1 MLNRVSDFFYQYT
14 PSPLYQAGSYITS
27 PFRVAA
33 STVADLYW
41 GAKLFSGVIRPVRKG
56 MGELKETWGRLKKT
70 FDQGNSEEIQREA
83 ESALSLIG
91 QIVSEMT
98 NGVPESFKDYLQ
110 PILDLKKEL
119 EESLVSQDFSAESLE
134 ALFEKAQRFLE
145 DKLNDPTSLRS
156 RFISLSTRSSS
167 SPSLEVEEHPLKR
180 LIDLITLYEKDNDST
195 LPKVKKENLIRALRH
210 VDQLSS
216 SELKGIE
223 AFFYSKNQPETLENY
238 LKGIKESVLDFIK
251 RRMPDLYLEAS
262 GIELNTFKPLTDEQE
277 KALLERVIKR
287 ETCLKLSDLAK
298 NLEKRVDDP
307 RKIMERIDDA
317 IYFFKQD
324 PKNQEIEEGV
334 MGRISESFLQWI
346 DLFYEHAREELP
358 PSSNGKLEE
367 GLKLIRENF
376 KQRPISALCEFKKRI
391 EKSRLLEEKVNLQA
405 NTLDQIINRQE
416 ETLFQADT
424 LLLEKGHSHDIK
436 QEQDRLVLQ
445 VGSFIVFR
453 TFYSKPGED
462 PSKEED
468 VYARIMESVDR
479 AEVRDQKE
487 TFLSELKKKIDK
499 REDISFV
506 KKPFL
511 KLTMSIFSWGVN
523 LFLETT
529 ISRFV
534 EYLSETVSLSK
545 GNPLGST
552 QLSFI
557 EKTEEC
563 FKAHLISL
571 KEWREGK
578 GSRIKKD
585 AMAQSLEAP
594 TLNGGYTHRELI
606 EQTTKCAFD
615 SFFTFDGFFSKSIG
629 DKAREVN
636 SKPALILLGL
646 GESLSKGFEKFIDF
660 LLCPVLKKLLLYF
673 EAPHKAFTSIGDSI
687 YNRSEYASVIDEFLI
702 EQLDELEKSLDE
714 GLGTS
719 KKYQEGRMVAKK
731 TFVSFVSHGLKLVE
745 EDKQLVPDGQFLA
758 TTNGSKLT
766 EFLLKGLKELMIEK
780 SFFIEAAAESLM
792 VGYEST
798 LKREN
803 ARTLALKFLRMA
815 NDAYA
820 QRSPIRGYYSRADQI
835 KFEEKLGR
843 KVEDAD
849 LTYLFAI
856 KKILNREVSDE
867 DLKYLYEIEEGVKSC
882 LEGSYKPKIKLESTH
897 FKKLIAIEKKLG
909 HKPDISNLTRL
920 FQIEEKFDRQ
930 PSLSGLISLLEVE
943 SHLGREINDS
953 DLENL
958 FEITEK
964 RSEPKEEIDLN
975 DLSVCRRDIDYKPIL
990 EDLKLL
996 RTQRQKEQTD
1006 KNYPSDDDIKSAVK
1020 VKYQET
1026 EKRLSEKASQVIK
1039 KGTEQ
1044 VVQKVLDSKFA
1055 CPVSHMID
1063 FLGVEVFQRN
1073 GYKSNFF
1080 EKMDKSLK
1088 GFKDTNDPSKKIEEL
1103 NSLNKT
1109 FLKFLQEYSRR
1120 QEMLAEE
1127 PSSGHAKK
1135 IDHILNE
1142 KFLPDLEDL
1151 SYQISYF
1158 SEKQDPESL
1167 KGVERVLEA
1176 FREAVYSCQAKLE
1189 KIQEENPKSISR
1201 EVANRVAPFVKKANP
1216 LLQGYVEEI
1225 ATNIFHLYKSRSSLE
1240 SLSRHVLL
1248 LNFVESKGF
1257 KRI

>member
-1 MLNRVSDFFYQYT
+1 MLNRVQGFFYQYT
-14 PSPLYQAGSYITS
+14 PSPVYRAASYITS
-27 PFRVAA
+27 PFRLAA

-41 GAKLFSGVIRPVRKG
+41 GAKLFSGVVRPVRKG
-56 MGELKETWGRLKKT
+56 MGELKETWGRLKKA
-70 FDQGNSEEIQREA
+70 FDQGNPEEIQRQA
-83 ESALSLIG
+83 KSALSLIG
-91 QIVSEMT
+91 QMVSEVT

-110 PILDLKKEL
+110 PILDLEKEL

-134 ALFEKAQRFLE
+134 SLFEKAQRSLE
-145 DKLNDPTSLRS
+145 DKLNHPTSLAS
-156 RFISLSTRSSS
+156 RFISLSTGSSP

-180 LIDLITLYEKDNDST
+180 LIDLITRYEKDNHLA
-195 LPKVKKENLIRALRH
+195 LPKVKKESLIRALRH

-216 SELKGIE
+216 SELRGIE
-223 AFFYSKNQPETLENY
+223 AFFYSKNQPETLQDY

-251 RRMPDLYLEAS
+251 GRMPDLYLEAS
-262 GIELNTFKPLTDEQE
+262 GTELNTFKPLTDEQE
-277 KALLERVIKR
+277 KALFERVIER
-287 ETCLKLSDLAK
+287 DTSLKLSDLAK

-307 RKIMERIDDA
+307 QKIMEKIDDA

-324 PKNQEIEEGV
+324 PKNYELEEGV
-334 MGRISESFLQWI
+334 IGRISESFLQWI
-346 DLFYEHAREELP
+346 DLFYEHAREKLP
-358 PSSNGKLEE
+358 PSSNSKLAER
-367 GLKLIRENF
+367 LKFIRESF

-391 EKSRLLEEKVNLQA
+391 EESPLLEEKVNLQA

-416 ETLFQADT
+416 ETLFQTDT
-424 LLLEKGHSHDIK
+424 LFLENSHSHDIK

-445 VGSFIVFR
+445 VGSFVMFR
-453 TFYSKPGED
+453 MFYSKTGED

-479 AEVRDQKE
+479 EKVRDQKE
-487 TFLSELKKKIDK
+487 TFLSELQKEIDK
-499 REDISFV
+499 RGDISFV

-511 KLTMSIFSWGVN
+511 KLKMWIFSWGVN

-534 EYLSETVSLSK
+534 KYFSETVSLSK
-545 GNPLGST
+545 GRPLGST

-578 GSRIKKD
+578 GSRIKKE
-585 AMAQSLEAP
+585 AMAHSLEAP
-594 TLNGGYTHRELI
+594 ALNGGYTHRELI

-615 SFFTFDGFFSKSIG
+615 SFFTFDGFFSKSIR
-629 DKAREVN
+629 DKARKVTF
-636 SKPALILLGL
+636 KPALILLGL

-660 LLCPVLKKLLLYF
+660 VLCPVLKKLLLYF

-687 YNRSEYASVIDEFLI
+687 YNRSEYASVIDEFFI
-702 EQLDELEKSLDE
+702 EQLDQLEKFLDE

-731 TFVSFVSHGLKLVE
+731 TFSSFVSQGLKLVE
-745 EDKQLVPDGQFLA
+745 EDKQLVPDDQVLA
-758 TTNGSKLT
+758 TTNGAKLT
-766 EFLLKGLKELMIEK
+766 ESFKALKELMIKK
-780 SFFIEAAAESLM
+780 SSFIEASAESLM
-792 VGYEST
+792 IGYEST

-803 ARTLALKFLRMA
+803 ARTLALRFLRMA

-856 KKILNREVSDE
+856 KKTLNREVSDE
-867 DLKYLYEIEEGVKSC
+867 DLKYLYEIEEGVKNC

-920 FQIEEKFDRQ
+920 FEIEKKFDRQ

-958 FEITEK
+958 FEITEE
-964 RSEPKEEIDLN
+964 RWGPKEEIDLN
-975 DLSVCRRDIDYKPIL
+975 DLSVCRKDINYKPTL

-996 RTQRQKEQTD
+996 RTQRRKEQPD
-1006 KNYPSDDDIKSAVK
+1006 KNYPSDDDIKSAVR

-1044 VVQKVLDSKFA
+1044 VVQKISDSKLA

-1088 GFKDTNDPSKKIEEL
+1088 GFKDTDDTSKKIEEL

-1120 QEMLAEE
+1120 EEMLAEE
-1127 PSSGHAKK
+1127 SSSDHAKR
-1135 IDHILNE
+1135 IDHILN
-1142 KFLPDLEDL
+1142 KKVLPDLEDL
-1151 SYQISYF
+1151 SYQLKYF

-1167 KGVERVLEA
+1167 EGVKRVLEA
-1176 FREAVYSCQAKLE
+1176 FREAVYSCQATLE

-1201 EVANRVAPFVKKANP
+1201 EAANRVAPFIKKANP
-1216 LLQGYVEEI
+1216 LIQGYVEEI
-1225 ATNIFHLYKSRSSLE
+1225 AKNIFHLYKSRSSFE

-1257 KRI
+1257 KRV